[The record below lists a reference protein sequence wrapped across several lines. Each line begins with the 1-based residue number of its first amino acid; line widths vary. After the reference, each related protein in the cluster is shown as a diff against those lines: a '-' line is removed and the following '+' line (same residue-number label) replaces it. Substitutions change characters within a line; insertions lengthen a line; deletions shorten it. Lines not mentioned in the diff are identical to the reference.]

1 LTSSLSEAEG
11 KRPAVPCA
19 PAAAAASR
27 LQTIAA
33 LLLALRPKQFVKNG
47 VVFAP
52 LVFTV
57 RLAWRPLY
65 PDTWLPLLGRSL
77 LAFTAFCA
85 VSAAGYLVNDL
96 RDIEA
101 DRLHP
106 RKRLRPIAS
115 GALAA
120 RPAVYAAL
128 AGYAAGL
135 LAGVPLGWRF
145 EATITG
151 YGLLVLAY
159 TFVLKQAVI
168 LDVLAIASGFALRAM
183 GGAFAIAVPVSP
195 WLYLCT
201 VLGALLLA
209 VNKRRHELLL
219 LDAEAVHHRPALAA
233 YSVPLLDQM
242 SSTVAA
248 ATVIAYSLYTFTA
261 ENLPTNHAMMVTVPF
276 VLYGIFRYL
285 FLVYRRDEG
294 GSPEDLLV
302 RDLPL
307 LACVALWLIT
317 AAAVLAIYR

>member
-1 LTSSLSEAEG
+1 MTTPASNAAERRSPAEHAIASLGA
-11 KRPAVPCA
+11 RRALLVP
-19 PAAAAASR
+19 
-27 LQTIAA
+27 
-33 LLLALRPKQFVKNG
+33 LLLALRPKQFIKNG

-77 LAFTAFCA
+77 LAFVAFCA

-96 RDIEA
+96 RDVEA

-115 GALAA
+115 GALGT
-120 RPAVYAAL
+120 RPALLTAL
-128 AGYAAGL
+128 AGYTAGMI
-135 LAGVPLGWRF
+135 AGVLLGWRF
-145 EATITG
+145 EATLAG
-151 YGLLVLAY
+151 YALLVLAY
-159 TFVLKQAVI
+159 SFALKRAVI
-168 LDVLAIASGFALRAM
+168 LDVLVIASGFALRAM
-183 GGAFAIAVPVSP
+183 GGAFAISVPVSP

-219 LDAEAVHHRPALAA
+219 LDADAVNHRPALAA
-233 YSVPLLDQM
+233 YSLPLLDQM

-294 GSPEDLLV
+294 GSPDELLV

-317 AAAVLAIYR
+317 AAGVLAIYR